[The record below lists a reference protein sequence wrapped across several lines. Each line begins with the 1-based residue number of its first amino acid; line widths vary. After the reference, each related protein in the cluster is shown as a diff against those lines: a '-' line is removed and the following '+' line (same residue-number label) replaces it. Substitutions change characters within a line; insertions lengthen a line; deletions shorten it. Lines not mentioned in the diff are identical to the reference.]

1 MDTFSVLE
9 NVHVFTA
16 LDNEEVE
23 KCEGFIA
30 EADGNR
36 MVVRV
41 SAQDYMTFMYSAP
54 DDMWLRVVPE
64 GRSVACT
71 RLEKIVPAMKNNT
84 KKPVEPPKRD
94 NSVWQFLKKK

>member
-16 LDNEEVE
+16 LDNGEVE

-41 SAQDYMTFMYSAP
+41 SAQDYMTYMYSAP